1 MCAHGALSL
10 SAKARESLKEALRDV
25 DLERIRE
32 RLRNIARPTL
42 IKLNATATET
52 TDTTNEDVESAVD
65 VLAAADSSISGINKA
80 EGVDEY
86 LYEGDVHLNE
96 KQLSALE
103 AAAAGNG
110 GRRKRS
116 FYADADRWTNNELFY
131 YFDAS
136 IGDVMK
142 TRVKTALNYIQARSC
157 VKFTEDATAKAV
169 VKVYSG
175 SGCSSGTG
183 MWPAGQSLSL
193 SPGCGLVGIAAHEFM
208 HALGL
213 MHTQSRNNR
222 DKYLKVDLTNV
233 PAAQQSNYDKME
245 TTNEIDYVPYEYGS
259 VMHYD
264 AKSFATSGSSLV
276 TTDGRFA
283 RTIGATMVTFYDL
296 LEINKHY
303 NCEAVCTTGATCS
316 NGGFRN
322 PKNCAT
328 CVCPAGYG
336 GATCNGRPAGCGA
349 AFNAKATWTVRTFSV
364 PTGKGTTRL
373 DNPVKCNDMIWA
385 PAGKKI
391 QIQITA
397 IKGVTCMNGCTLH
410 GIQPRIL
417 ADKKMTSPIICCPGQ
432 INKVLVSN
440 ISSTPVVG
448 HSRLSAPTF
457 TYKYRYV

>member
-1 MCAHGALSL
+1 MNLTRTLIWAGLVLMCAHGALSL
-10 SAKARESLKEALRDV
+10 SAKARESLKEALGDV
-25 DLERIRE
+25 DLEGIRE

-52 TDTTNEDVESAVD
+52 TGTTNEDVESAVD

-193 SPGCGLVGIAAHEFM
+193 SPGCGL
-208 HALGL
+208 
-213 MHTQSRNNR
+213 
-222 DKYLKVDLTNV
+222 
-233 PAAQQSNYDKME
+233 AAQQSNYDKME

-264 AKSFATSGSSLV
+264 AKS
-276 TTDGRFA
+276 
-283 RTIGATMVTFYDL
+283 
-296 LEINKHY
+296 
-303 NCEAVCTTGATCS
+303 
-316 NGGFRN
+316 
-322 PKNCAT
+322 
-328 CVCPAGYG
+328 
-336 GATCNGRPAGCGA
+336 
-349 AFNAKATWTVRTFSV
+349 
-364 PTGKGTTRL
+364 
-373 DNPVKCNDMIWA
+373 
-385 PAGKKI
+385 
-391 QIQITA
+391 
-397 IKGVTCMNGCTLH
+397 
-410 GIQPRIL
+410 
-417 ADKKMTSPIICCPGQ
+417 ICCPGQ

-440 ISSTPVVG
+440 ISPTPVVG